1 MVNYPKFL
9 VGTHKSMNVI
19 DLFSGV
25 GGLSLGASRAGFNV
39 KAAIELDPHAIASHA
54 LNFPKSVHIQ
64 EDISDLTAKYIRER
78 IGPHVK
84 IDGIIGGP
92 PCQGF
97 SYIGRGDP
105 NDSRNKLYT
114 HFFRLVSEFEPSFF
128 LAENVPGIMQE
139 KFKPLREFSL
149 SLVNE
154 KYNILHPIK
163 VKASDYGAPTIRTR
177 IFFIGIKKDF
187 VNISEDSFKP
197 DNIKSV
203 TVKEALQGLP
213 ESIDHG
219 WQREEDGWR
228 EIIRNNY
235 GQFYSHLWE
244 KIPDGVGDKESI
256 EKLASNIVSGCLGT
270 IHSPKVIER
279 YKGLAFGQIDKIS
292 RSARLDPNGFCPT
305 LRAGTASD
313 KGSYQA
319 LRPIHPY
326 ADRVITPREAARLQ
340 GFPDWFRFH
349 STKWHSFRQIG
360 NSVSPIVAEF
370 FLKRLYTHLLTQGV
384 QHIASDNHP
393 LKIGV

>member
-1 MVNYPKFL
+1 
-9 VGTHKSMNVI
+9 MNVI

-39 KAAIELDPHAIASHA
+39 KAAIELDPHAMASHV
-54 LNFPKSVHIQ
+54 LNFPNSVHIQ
-64 EDISDLTAKYIRER
+64 EDISSLTAKYIRER
-78 IGPHVK
+78 IGSHVK
-84 IDGIIGGP
+84 IDGVIGGP

-97 SYIGRGDP
+97 SYIGKGDP
-105 NDSRNKLYT
+105 NDSRNELYT

-139 KFKPLREFSL
+139 KFMSLRESAFSL
-149 SLVNE
+149 VSE

-177 IFFIGIKKDF
+177 MFFIGVKKDF
-187 VNISEDSFKP
+187 GNLPEGLFKP
-197 DNIKSV
+197 NNIKSV

-213 ESIDHG
+213 ESIDNS

-228 EIIRNNY
+228 EITRNNH
-235 GQFYSHLWE
+235 GQFHSHLWG
-244 KIPDGVGDKESI
+244 KIPEGVGDIESI

-270 IHSPKVIER
+270 THSPKVIER
-279 YKGLAFGQIDKIS
+279 YKGLAFGQVDKIS

-305 LRAGTASD
+305 LRAGTARD

-370 FLKRLYTHLLTQGV
+370 FLERLHTHLVNEGV
-384 QHIASDNHP
+384 QHVFSDNYP
-393 LKIGV
+393 LKVGV